1 MPIKEP
7 LKVPEVINEHPF
19 HPDSVSP
26 PITTAIPITK
36 SDAQSSSS
44 STTLYASAIV
54 DSRSVPVNSSYYRL
68 HCPHGHLLSYWRPLT
83 DHDSRHRVPY
93 IDYGPRVK
101 YVTFEPD
108 VGGWNNIRMQME
120 LVLVF
125 AYATGRTLVLPP
137 DQPMYLLQAGKGHQK
152 AHSFA
157 DFFPFEKIQERMSVI
172 TMEEFLQREAVAG
185 HLRNR
190 STHLVQFPPGNKT
203 VFNTMEREE
212 RWAMWAYLR
221 DVSACPPW
229 KSMHEFLVIPSG
241 PHDNRSATDLSEP
254 EQQRLAAFAAN
265 RTAMYYDDDWQN
277 EPYLHFIS
285 KPELGYRLLEHFY
298 TFIYFENQEM
308 ERFFKRFVR
317 DYVHYQREIFCK
329 AALIVEHLL
338 REGNGSYTAFHV
350 RRGEFQYKVVKL
362 SGEKILNNLQPVM
375 SKTSLV
381 YIATDE
387 RNKTF
392 FHEFPR
398 RYKVVRFLD
407 HYMDYAK
414 LRDINPN
421 YLGMIDQII
430 CSHGSYFVGTW
441 FSTFTGYITRMR
453 GYIGFPD
460 NSTFFGDKEHRDRF
474 QQVEAPKFPFY
485 MREFPTAWDA
495 IEDA

>member
-1 MPIKEP
+1 MDERGGDIRYLLLDGSSNPIMLFSDNIPSKVFVDSKLNAFMHRGSAHLPNLQDRPTVEQPVPIKDP
-7 LKVPEVINEHPF
+7 LKVP
-19 HPDSVSP
+19 D
-26 PITTAIPITK
+26 ALG
-36 SDAQSSSS
+36 AQSSTIANLVDPPPVAPVVTTPAHSIHEHPPAA
-44 STTLYASAIV
+44 STHLHPGFAI
-54 DSRSVPVNSSYYRL
+54 DRLSVPVNSSYYRL

-83 DHDSRHRVPY
+83 DRDSRYRIPY
-93 IDYGPRVK
+93 LDYGPKAK

-172 TMEEFLQREAVAG
+172 TMEEFLRREAVTG

-190 STHLVQFPPGNKT
+190 STHAVQFPPGNKT

-212 RWAMWAYLR
+212 RWAMWGYLR
-221 DVSACPPW
+221 EVSACPPW
-229 KSMHEFLVIPSG
+229 KSMHEFLVIPGS
-241 PHDNRSATDLSEP
+241 PQKTRNFSDLSSS
-254 EQQRLAAFAAN
+254 EQLRMAAFAAN
-265 RTAMYYDDDWQN
+265 RTAMYYDDYWQN
-277 EPYLHFIS
+277 EPYVHFIS

-298 TFIYFENQEM
+298 TFIYFENLHM
-308 ERFFKRFVR
+308 DLYFKRFVR

-329 AALIVEHLL
+329 AALIVDHLL

-362 SGEKILNNLQPVM
+362 SGEKILDNLQPVM
-375 SKTSLV
+375 PKTSLV

-392 FHEFPR
+392 FYEFPR
-398 RYKVVRFLD
+398 RY
-407 HYMDYAK
+407 
-414 LRDINPN
+414 
-421 YLGMIDQII
+421 
-430 CSHGSYFVGTW
+430 
-441 FSTFTGYITRMR
+441 
-453 GYIGFPD
+453 
-460 NSTFFGDKEHRDRF
+460 
-474 QQVEAPKFPFY
+474 QV
-485 MREFPTAWDA
+485 
-495 IEDA
+495 